1 MPDDNPLPNDGLPRI
16 TLEGYRILKNG
27 LIGSFDEWEKQIGN
41 HPLTLPNGTCSNVKI
56 CCDPEKN
63 HFALSV
69 WYGQN
74 YPVIDDCLALAPV
87 FYFDKIEEW
96 PIQSVRGS
104 DKLEYIK
111 LGQSYDVY
119 PWDGVIILIDDYGT
133 DNRHD
138 RTLYHTWRGRYGDIA
153 EVPEPKPEP
162 LKKPVKT
169 VSLFDF
175 GEVKQ

>member
-1 MPDDNPLPNDGLPRI
+1 MLENTLPADGLPR
-16 TLEGYRILKNG
+16 LSSEGYRILRNG
-27 LIGSFDEWEKQIGN
+27 LIGSFDEWDRQIGN
-41 HPLTLPNGTCSNVKI
+41 HPLTLPADTTRNVKI
-56 CCDPEKN
+56 DYDPEKN
-63 HFALSV
+63 HFNV
-69 WYGQN
+69 TFWYGQTF
-74 YPVIDDCLALAPV
+74 PVIEDCLSLAPT
-87 FYFDKIEEW
+87 FCFDKIEEW
-96 PIQSVRGS
+96 PIPSVRK
-104 DKLEYIK
+104 DEPLEYIK

-138 RTLYHTWRGRYGDIA
+138 RTLYHTWRGRYGDIS